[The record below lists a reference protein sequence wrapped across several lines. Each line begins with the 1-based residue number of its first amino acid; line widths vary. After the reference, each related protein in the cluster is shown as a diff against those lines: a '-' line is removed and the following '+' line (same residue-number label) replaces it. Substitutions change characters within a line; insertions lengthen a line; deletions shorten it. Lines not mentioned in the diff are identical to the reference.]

1 MIFQYQSLLTWIAI
15 EEENERE
22 VIQMDE
28 FKCLHCGAIIEADDC
43 IDLSNEGDYILA
55 KMTGHC
61 PECET
66 EYTWKEEYTYSESFS
81 LEEC

>member
-1 MIFQYQSLLTWIAI
+1 
-15 EEENERE
+15 
-22 VIQMDE
+22 MDE
-28 FKCLHCGAIIEADDC
+28 FKCLHCGTIIEADDC
-43 IDLSNEGDYILA
+43 IDLSHEGDYILA

-66 EYTWKEEYTYSESFS
+66 EYTWKEEYTYSESYK